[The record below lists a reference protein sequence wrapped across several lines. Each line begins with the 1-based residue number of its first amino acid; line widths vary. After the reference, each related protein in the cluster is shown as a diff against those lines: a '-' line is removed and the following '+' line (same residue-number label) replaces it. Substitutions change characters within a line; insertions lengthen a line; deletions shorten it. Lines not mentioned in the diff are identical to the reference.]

1 MGTES
6 KVPFNLLTTPRAP
19 PIGLFLERTGLDSA
33 CLIENSTATIALQ
46 KALSPF
52 DRDEGNKKQADIVVQ
67 PLEACRGQAAVGADP
82 RLIIHLYSSGLNSAD
97 ENEGPSPPLHEKMHR
112 A

>member
-6 KVPFNLLTTPRAP
+6 KVPFNLLTTPRAR
-19 PIGLFLERTGLDSA
+19 PIGLFLERTGPDSA

-67 PLEACRGQAAVGADP
+67 PLEARRGQTAVGADP
-82 RLIIHLYSSGLNSAD
+82 RLIIHLHSSGLNSTD
-97 ENEGPSPPLHEKMHR
+97 ENEGPSPPGPVFPII
-112 A
+112 

>member
-1 MGTES
+1 M
-6 KVPFNLLTTPRAP
+6 R
-19 PIGLFLERTGLDSA
+19 
-33 CLIENSTATIALQ
+33 STRFIKDAAAAIALE

-82 RLIIHLYSSGLNSAD
+82 RLIIHLYSSGLNSTD
-97 ENEGPSPPLHEKMHR
+97 ENEGPSPPLHKKMHR